1 MRDWVRSARNI
12 GRTDGVDGMPTLC
25 MKLATRMPWRTK
37 MEARGGSFSGVT
49 EQAGW
54 TAERQIL
61 PSQTNP
67 RLLESD
73 LSSAQISKL
82 KGTGRGGML
91 TKGDVLVAMGKIT
104 NAYGSAEKLNM
115 DVMGASGK
123 RASEV
128 SRSILT

>member
-1 MRDWVRSARNI
+1 VA
-12 GRTDGVDGMPTLC
+12 
-25 MKLATRMPWRTK
+25 
-37 MEARGGSFSGVT
+37 
-49 EQAGW
+49 EQAE
-54 TAERQIL
+54 TQIW